1 MRRPTARGTG
11 SVPFRW
17 LFVLI
22 TTALLTVSA
31 SGCGALADEPA
42 DSGGLVSLHREGGYA
57 GHWDQVTVYDDGT
70 LRTEHQGARG
80 GQGRLTGPELSRLR
94 ALLREVGFADLP
106 RRSVS
111 EIGGDRYVYRLTHD
125 GHTITTDQSRKLG
138 AVDEIIDLLSPR
150 LARGR

>member
-1 MRRPTARGTG
+1 MRRPTARVTA

-17 LFVLI
+17 LFVLVA
-22 TTALLTVSA
+22 TALLMASA

-42 DSGGLVSLHREGGYA
+42 DSGGFVSLHRAGGFA

-80 GQGRLTGPELSRLR
+80 GQARLTGQEMGRLR
-94 ALLREVGFADLP
+94 ALLGEVGFADLP

-111 EIGGDRYVYRLTHD
+111 DIGGDRYVYRLTHR

-138 AVDEIIDLLSPR
+138 AVDEIIALLNPR
-150 LARGR
+150 LTRGR